1 MIGVIYFKPRHA
13 KATLSFVGIGSLSVN
28 HCGFGRSPSSV
39 GKTDFFANT
48 LPYNL
53 LSGKEG

>member
-1 MIGVIYFKPRHA
+1 MIWVIYFKPRHA

-28 HCGFGRSPSSV
+28 HCGV